1 MWNPLGSLPQSN
13 AGALAAY
20 SPQVN
25 QAITQ
30 PPMMTPPHMQGGQG
44 RWAGLHPIFGGNGP
58 NTQFPLNPNSPDGLN
73 GHMGHG
79 QPFNQALQDWRQDR
93 PQFDPQQFAG
103 IWPQFIAAHQAGG
116 TAWTDFLGS
125 QSQPFQDTVQQFQD
139 WRAQRPARADF

>member
-25 QAITQ
+25 QAVTQ
-30 PPMMTPPHMQGGQG
+30 PPVMTPPHIQN
-44 RWAGLHPIFGGNGP
+44 RWQDLHPMFGGGA
-58 NTQFPLNPNSPDGLN
+58 NTQFPLNQNGQDGLN
-73 GHMGHG
+73 GHLG
-79 QPFNQALQDWRQDR
+79 FNQALRDWRQDR
-93 PQFDPQQFAG
+93 PQFDPQQMAG
-103 IWPQFIAAHQAGG
+103 MWPQFMAARQAGG